1 MGKYEKQMTLTTEE
15 KILSAAKEI
24 FTKRGFVAARM
35 QEIADAAEINKGLL
49 HYYFKSKDKL
59 FQAVFEEAFLEF
71 VVEINKLFEANIPFF
86 EKLEAIVESYLD
98 MLLKNPA
105 LPSFIINEINRDPEK
120 FIENTFK
127 NMDLPNPLSF
137 LGQIQLEIQAG
148 NIRPVNPFHLL
159 INIVSLCV
167 FPFIARP
174 LIQNLVQIDRETYM
188 KFMEDRKKEV
198 VDFLIHALKEEP
210 SKELS

>member
-1 MGKYEKQMTLTTEE
+1 MTLTTEE

-167 FPFIARP
+167 FPFVARP

-210 SKELS
+210 SKKLSE

>member
-1 MGKYEKQMTLTTEE
+1 MTLTTEE